1 MGYQKAVTAAGS
13 ARIGYSG
20 AGGGDKLSRQ
30 GWEPRMTTNQPQDP
44 RIAAAIAGDTEA
56 LSALLR
62 EHGPRLREQLSIDSK
77 WRSVLDVDDVM
88 QVTYMEAFLNIEKLG
103 PGGLGAFYSWLRRI
117 AENNLR
123 DAIRALEAQRRPPPG
138 VSLPQPA
145 GSDSVVALYEVLGA
159 TTTTPSRDAARREM
173 ATALDAAL
181 ARMPEDYAA
190 VIRAYDLEGQPIATV
205 AAKLGRS
212 PAAVYMLRAR
222 AHDRL
227 REVLGAETQFFSH
240 SP

>member
-1 MGYQKAVTAAGS
+1 MGYQNPTTNGAMERIGCHRAGS
-13 ARIGYSG
+13 S
-20 AGGGDKLSRQ
+20 DKLSPQ
-30 GWEPRMTTNQPQDP
+30 GWEPRMTTNPPQDP
-44 RIAAAIAGDTEA
+44 RIAAAIAGDTDA

-77 WRSVLDVDDVM
+77 WRSVLDADDVM
-88 QVTYMEAFLNIEKLG
+88 QVTYMEAFLNIDKLA
-103 PGGLGAFYSWLRRI
+103 PGGVGAFFSWLRRI

-123 DAIRALEAQRRPPPG
+123 DAIRALEAQRRPPPA
-138 VSLPQPA
+138 VSLPAPA
-145 GSDSVVALYEVLGA
+145 SGDSVVALYDLLGA

-173 ATALDAAL
+173 ATALDTAL

-205 AAKLGRS
+205 AARMGRS

-227 REVLGAETQFFSH
+227 REVLGAETRFFSH
-240 SP
+240 SQ

>member
-1 MGYQKAVTAAGS
+1 
-13 ARIGYSG
+13 
-20 AGGGDKLSRQ
+20 
-30 GWEPRMTTNQPQDP
+30 MTTNPAHDP
-44 RIAAAIAGDTEA
+44 RIAAAISGDADA

-62 EHGPRLREQLSIDSK
+62 DHGPRVREQLSIDGK

-88 QVTYMEAFLNIEKLG
+88 QVTYMEAFLNVERLG
-103 PGGLGAFYSWLRRI
+103 PGGPGAFHSWLRRI

-145 GSDSVVALYEVLGA
+145 GSDSVVALYDLLGA
-159 TTTTPSRDAARREM
+159 TTTTPSRDAARQEM
-173 ATALDAAL
+173 ATALDSAL
-181 ARMPEDYAA
+181 ARMPEDYAS
-190 VIRAYDLEGQPIATV
+190 VIRAYDLDGHPIATV
-205 AAKLGRS
+205 SAQLGRS

-227 REVLGAETQFFSH
+227 REVLGAETRFFST
-240 SP
+240 PA